1 MKTFLKST
9 VLATVLLS
17 TTQLSADFLRIE
29 GGAGVWA
36 VQPSGYIDD
45 HIKTGTPVGNL
56 TYHDDVDN
64 TQTLASPYAWIYFK
78 HFVPIIP
85 NVRLEYLSLGE
96 YNGNSKLTSDTLT
109 NTFGINEGAHAK
121 SLTNVNEYD
130 AVLYYNILD
139 NTFWT
144 TIDLGVD
151 VKVLDLRYRVESA
164 TVGTQK
170 VNALDEQQMVPVPMG
185 YARARVQIPFSG
197 FAFEASGKYLAVSG
211 SEFYDAFAKVDYTF
225 TAVPVVQPGLEVG
238 YRAQKIHIDESSVDV
253 KADLDFR
260 GIFAGLMLRF

>member
-9 VLATVLLS
+9 VLASLLFS
-17 TTQLSADFLRIE
+17 ATQVSADFLRLE

-36 VQPSGYIDD
+36 AQPSGFIETNQYR
-45 HIKTGTPVGNL
+45 T
-56 TYHDDVDN
+56 TYHDDIDD
-64 TQTLASPYAWIYFK
+64 TKTLVSPYAWIYFK
-78 HFVPIIP
+78 HFIPIVP
-85 NVRLEYLSLGE
+85 NVRLEYTSLQYDGK
-96 YNGNSKLTSDTLT
+96 SQLTPDDLETL
-109 NTFGINEGAHAK
+109 GSNEGIQ
-121 SLTNVNEYD
+121 STSQTNLKEYD
-130 AVLYYNILD
+130 AILYYNILD

-151 VKVLDLRYRVESA
+151 VKVLDVNYQVDA
-164 TVGTQK
+164 TTNTK
-170 VNALDEQQMVPVPMG
+170 ALDEQQMVPVPMG

-197 FAFEASGKYLAVSG
+197 LAFEASGKYLAVSG

-225 TAVPVVQPGLEVG
+225 TSIPVVQPGLEVG
-238 YRAQKIHIDESSVDV
+238 YRVQKIHIDESSVDV